1 MPITSKN
8 AQKSHFSIKKSIKY
22 SFNNAITKVG
32 DLVVL

>member
-8 AQKSHFSIKKSIKY
+8 AQKSHFSIKKSINF
-22 SFNNAITKVG
+22 SVNNTMTKAG